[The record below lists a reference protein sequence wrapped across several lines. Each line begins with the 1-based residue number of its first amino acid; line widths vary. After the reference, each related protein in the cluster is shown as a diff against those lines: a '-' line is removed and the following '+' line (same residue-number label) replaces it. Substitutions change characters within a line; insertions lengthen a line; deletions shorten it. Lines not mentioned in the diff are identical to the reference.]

1 MKPMKFKKILPLF
14 SYVFHP
20 IFISIYGTLFFFF
33 TTQTYQYK
41 SQFYLTLLQVGILTL
56 LLPISLYYLFMSLGL
71 ISSFTEATIKER
83 KLPLLIQAT
92 LLLILIKLSASLDNF
107 PELYY
112 FFMGGLLSS
121 IIAYA
126 SLYIKTKVS
135 LHMIGICSLAT
146 FIYALSIHF
155 QIQLINT
162 ISLSTIMI
170 GLVASSR
177 LYMKSHTPFELI
189 IGSLIGIGSQ
199 ITFWNIWL

>member
-1 MKPMKFKKILPLF
+1 MKFKKTLPIF

-20 IFISIYGTLFFFF
+20 IFISLYGTLFFFF
-33 TTQTYQYK
+33 ATQTYQYQP
-41 SQFYLTLLQVGILTL
+41 QFYLTLLQVGILTL
-56 LLPISLYYLFMSLGL
+56 LLPISLYYLFMSLGI

-83 KLPLLIQAT
+83 KLPLLIQAV
-92 LLLILIKLSASLDNF
+92 LLLVLVKLSASLDSL

-112 FFMGGLLSS
+112 FFMGGLLST
-121 IIAYA
+121 IIAYVA
-126 SLYIKTKVS
+126 LFVKLKSS

-146 FIYALSIHF
+146 FIYGLSIHF
-155 QIQLINT
+155 QIQLIYT
-162 ISLSTIMI
+162 ISFSIVMI
-170 GLVASSR
+170 GFVASSR